1 MPPVAVETLQ
11 RDSAVG
17 VHAADPVDAVDALRA
32 TPRANTLFEE
42 LGAVCIMGFLLTWT
56 AVGPPV
62 TFLAL
67 HAALAHA
74 SPWATAWLTLILTL
88 TLAPTGREW
97 PAFRDAR
104 VWDAV
109 RRYFQLRLLT
119 PPLPYLAP
127 GERAVFAHYPHSV
140 FPWGSVATRGLPETE
155 PRSGLPKRIRPAVAT
170 VLLHTPVLRHVLAWL
185 GCIPATRAAME
196 AALAGGESVGATP
209 EGIAGIF
216 AGSTRER
223 ERVLTSHRGF
233 VKLALRSG
241 VPIVPIFI
249 LGQSRA
255 LSFAGSKRLSRR
267 VRASI
272 GVWWG
277 RWGLP
282 FLPRKVAMVAL
293 VCAPIKVVQDANP
306 SQAVIDATFDRV
318 ASEMKTAFDAAKG
331 AVPGW
336 ESTQLVFGEE

>member
-1 MPPVAVETLQ
+1 MRRVVEEVGATRWGRRRPPKTSWKSGRPGLGSFCSLSNRICHPNPHHTPKPGVALRVVSCVGCTHTPTPKTRGGVARRVLSGRTHTHTTMPPVAVDTLQ

-17 VHAADPVDAVDALRA
+17 VHAAEPADAVDALRA

-42 LGAVCIMGFLLTWT
+42 LGAVFIMGFLLTWT
-56 AVGPPV
+56 AVGPPL

-74 SPWATAWLTLILTL
+74 CPWATAWVALILTL
-88 TLAPTGREW
+88 TLAPTGGEW
-97 PAFRDAR
+97 PEFRDAR

-127 GERAVFAHYPHSV
+127 DDPAIFAHYPHSV

-185 GCIPATRAAME
+185 GCIPVTRAAME
-196 AALAGGESVGATP
+196 AALARGESVGATP

-216 AGSTRER
+216 AGSTHAH

-233 VKLALRSG
+233 VKLALR
-241 VPIVPIFI
+241 
-249 LGQSRA
+249 R
-255 LSFAGSKRLSRR
+255 
-267 VRASI
+267 
-272 GVWWG
+272 
-277 RWGLP
+277 
-282 FLPRKVAMVAL
+282 
-293 VCAPIKVVQDANP
+293 
-306 SQAVIDATFDRV
+306 
-318 ASEMKTAFDAAKG
+318 
-331 AVPGW
+331 
-336 ESTQLVFGEE
+336 